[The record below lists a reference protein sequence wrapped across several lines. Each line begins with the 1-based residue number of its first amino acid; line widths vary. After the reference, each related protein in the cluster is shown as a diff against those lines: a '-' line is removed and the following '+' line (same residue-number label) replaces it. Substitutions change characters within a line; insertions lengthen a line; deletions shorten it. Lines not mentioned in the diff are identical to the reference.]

1 MGTSESMPLVLVKR
15 SFGFDP
21 IESQHHFLVRIPR
34 GATQPVHI
42 SEHLSWSGAVGSS
55 ATTMS
60 NALDGQIR
68 VVLARLKWDAIADV
82 VRAEFN
88 RRLKGQGLGA
98 GVWRPEA
105 NLVRRELGKEL
116 VLLAWAIEEAD
127 PALIPNAITNW
138 QGLYPEERWW
148 LYTQTAAATGHGIH
162 GRNIGWRKAVRYALT
177 ENPVSDIQRDAL
189 ALPEFYRQA
198 EASAQP
204 RLMETRDASGWQ
216 GDTTQGPEQDTD

>member
-1 MGTSESMPLVLVKR
+1 MTTSQNRPLDQVRR

-21 IESQHHFLVRIPR
+21 AESQHHFVVRVPR
-34 GATQPVHI
+34 GASQEVAI
-42 SEHLSWSGAVGSS
+42 SEHLRWNNVDGSS
-55 ATTMS
+55 ATTTS
-60 NALDGQIR
+60 TAADGQIR
-68 VVLARLKWDAIADV
+68 VVLARPKWDGIADA

-88 RRLKGQGLGA
+88 RRLKSEGLAAGA
-98 GVWRPEA
+98 WRPEQ
-105 NLVRRELGKEL
+105 NLLRRDLGKEL
-116 VLLAWAIEEAD
+116 VLLAWAIEDAD
-127 PALIPNAITNW
+127 PGLTRHAVANW

-148 LYTQTAAATGHGIH
+148 LYTQTAAASGHGLH

-204 RLMETRDASGWQ
+204 
-216 GDTTQGPEQDTD
+216 